1 MEISAKK
8 IDSANAE
15 ISAKIDKKELENKI
29 DELAKKTSKQI
40 SMPGFR
46 QGKVP
51 VDVVLSKYK
60 DQINN
65 DAKSEIFKSVIDE
78 GLKQLNKEPKDLLSD
93 PIFSKYEENDNEIV
107 ATLDLAFRP
116 DIKLDGYEKFIPE
129 YKQVEVT
136 QKEVDERVNEFL
148 KMLAP
153 LEKIEKDMLEKG
165 DFAKFDF
172 EGFIDD
178 KAFEGG
184 AAKNHILEIGSG
196 QFIPGFED
204 QMVGMKAG
212 ESRDI
217 KVKFPDDY
225 HASNLAGKDAVFKVT
240 LHEIQGKK
248 EAKLDSDMLKKLL
261 PGKENPTK
269 EEFEKRIKSDIE
281 NEKFQAM
288 LLNDLKPKFADAL
301 VENFSFDLPKV
312 IIEQEIDMRLR
323 NAYKNFTKEEQEA
336 LKDPE
341 KLKAKREEFK
351 EEAKKSVTIT
361 FIIDELAKLRNI
373 NVSDQEILQ
382 AIYMEGYRYGID
394 PKKHLE
400 YYQQNGMIPAIKM
413 ALVEEK
419 LFNDI
424 FKKEEK

>member
-15 ISAKIDKKELENKI
+15 ITAKIDKKELENKI